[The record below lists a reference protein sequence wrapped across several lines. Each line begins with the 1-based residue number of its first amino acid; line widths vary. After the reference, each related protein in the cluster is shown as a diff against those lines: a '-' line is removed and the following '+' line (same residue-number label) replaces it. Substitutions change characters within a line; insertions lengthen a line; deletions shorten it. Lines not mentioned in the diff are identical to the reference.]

1 MQAAQAQ
8 ASESHDQGTQDPE
21 DPSWFW
27 ADVEKPDLHS
37 LKFLTDMDVRVFYQL
52 GMVLVCG
59 KLLKIDFDNVRRIC
73 DSQDEFEERICRS
86 YTYAFRKMTT
96 AAFRTA
102 WDATALERRLGTYV
116 LFFGSN
122 YRNRHPVFSNHAVL
136 HRRMPGMRTCDEWLV
151 YVQRRAARAWR
162 ARKSLAFA
170 MALHGRLGQGSGA
183 ACLDEELAALVCGF
197 L

>member
-1 MQAAQAQ
+1 MQMQAHDAEDQ
-8 ASESHDQGTQDPE
+8 AS
-21 DPSWFW
+21 FW
-27 ADVEKPDLHS
+27 AEVEEPDLHS
-37 LKFLTDMDVRVFYQL
+37 LKFLTDSDVRVFYHL

-59 KLLKIDFDNVRRIC
+59 KLLKIDFKNVRRTC

-96 AAFRTA
+96 AAFSNA
-102 WDATALERRLGTYV
+102 WDATALQSRLGTYV

-122 YRNRHPVFSNHAVL
+122 WRNRQPIFSNHAVL

-151 YVQRRAARAWR
+151 YVQRHAARAWR
-162 ARKSLAFA
+162 ARKSLKSLAFA
-170 MALHGRLGQGSGA
+170 MGLHGRLGRCSEV
-183 ACLDEELAALVCGF
+183 ACLGSDLAGVVCGF